1 MLPEIIL
8 SNFSS
13 ERLTIKHLRQTI
25 MKNIETIKDSLYG
38 KTVVI
43 TGASSGVGR
52 AAAEAFAALGA
63 NIVAVA
69 RGREGLDEVVALCT
83 DLGVTAISVSADTSI
98 AEDMEHVA
106 VEALKISGHI
116 DVWINNAG
124 VMASGKFEEIPMEVH
139 EQVIKTNLFGY
150 MHGAYNAIKIF
161 KAQNQGILINNV
173 SIGGFMPAPYSAV
186 YSATKYGIRG
196 MMECLQGEIS
206 NRSNIHICN
215 LYPQLQNSTGN
226 LHSAKYS
233 GFNMGISPLASDPRQ
248 TAAKM
253 VQLARHPKKDLFPDH
268 RAAAITTVYKLFPKP
283 VINLASAVLRLKMK
297 RNKDKQGNPGNVL
310 ENSKEPL
317 RVYGNVPTGGVG
329 APAMLLLAGLG
340 IGLTLLAVRKK
351 F

>member
-1 MLPEIIL
+1 MENNIIVQNDL
-8 SNFSS
+8 
-13 ERLTIKHLRQTI
+13 I
-25 MKNIETIKDSLYG
+25 G

-52 AAAEAFAALGA
+52 AAAEAFASQGS
-63 NIVAVA
+63 NVVIVA
-69 RGREGLDEVVALCT
+69 RGQEGIDEVVEFCRGLNVIAV
-83 DLGVTAISVSADTSI
+83 GVSADVSI
-98 AEDMEHVA
+98 AQDVEKVTQ
-106 VEALKISGHI
+106 EALKINNKI

-124 VMASGKFEEIPMEVH
+124 VMASGKFEEIPMEIH

-161 KAQNQGILINNV
+161 KRQNEGILINNV

-206 NRSNIHICN
+206 NRKYIHICN

-233 GFNMGISPLASDPRQ
+233 GFAMTIPPIASDPRD

-253 VQLARHPKKDLFPDH
+253 IELAMIPKKDTFPDL
-268 RAAAITTVYKLFPKP
+268 RAAAITNMYRLFPK
-283 VINLASAVLRLKMK
+283 VTINVASAAVRIKMM
-297 RNKDKQGNPGNVL
+297 RNQSKVNDAGNVL
-310 ENSKEPL
+310 TNSQKPL
-317 RVYGNVPTGGVG
+317 RVYGNESM
-329 APAMLLLAGLG
+329 PARNKNVAVALLAGLG
-340 IGLTLLAVRKK
+340 VGILLLAVNKRSQSR
-351 F
+351 